1 MAGKIPAA
9 VLAVTLLMPVVL
21 ASGCAQ
27 QGNANDSGSPDNS
40 SNPNNNSVNGTQ
52 LKPCDAYM
60 GSQVCTM
67 VYQPVCAR
75 VEIGTNAPYT
85 VEWRTF
91 GNACMACI
99 SSTRT
104 SVVAGYAEG
113 ECQAGA
119 NQSGGGAAGGTG
131 VLSPSVQDCS
141 RHEGEYVIT
150 NSPDGSQSGYCS
162 LPDGSTCTDDQY
174 FNGQPCYSDQFNIR

>member
-1 MAGKIPAA
+1 MAGNIPAA

-27 QGNANDSGSPDNS
+27 QGNANNNNSSPDN
-40 SNPNNNSVNGTQ
+40 NSGNVPQ
-52 LKPCDAYM
+52 LKPCDAYI

-67 VYQPVCAR
+67 VYRPVCAR
-75 VEIGTNAPYT
+75 VETGTNAPYT

-91 GNACMACI
+91 GNACTACT

-104 SVVAGYAEG
+104 SVVAGYMEG
-113 ECQAGA
+113 ECQSGA
-119 NQSGGGAAGGTG
+119 NQSGGGAAGGAG
-131 VLSPSVQDCS
+131 AISPSVQDCS
-141 RHEGEYVIT
+141 RHGGEYIIT
-150 NSPDGSQSGYCS
+150 NNPDGSQSGYCS